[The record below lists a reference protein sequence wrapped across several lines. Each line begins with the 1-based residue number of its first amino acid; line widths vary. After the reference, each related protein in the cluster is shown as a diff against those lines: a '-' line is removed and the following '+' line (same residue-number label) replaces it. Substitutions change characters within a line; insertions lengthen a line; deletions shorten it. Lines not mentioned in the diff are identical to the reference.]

1 MTSTVLWRSTVILAG
16 LFIASP
22 AQAERI
28 QNPIAIFNGL
38 DKITGIT
45 TRFEVK
51 VKEQATFGGLR
62 VKPFVCYTRPVTEAP
77 KTTSFVQ
84 VEELPATGEAEA
96 STEAGKRIFSGWM
109 FAESPGLNA
118 VEHPIFDVWLVGC
131 LDPNAPPP
139 PVETP
144 VIAGKKPGEEQS
156 ESESGDTGT
165 ESEEQQGTGPTDPA
179 PNAVPEI
186 TPEPSPAPE
195 ATPETKPETQ
205 SED

>member
-1 MTSTVLWRSTVILAG
+1 MTSKAIWRTGVVFAG
-16 LFIASP
+16 LVLASA

-51 VKEQATFGGLR
+51 VKEESIFGGLR
-62 VKPFVCYTRPVTEAP
+62 VKPFVCYTRAVTDAP

-84 VEELPATGEAEA
+84 VEELSSENLAKA
-96 STEAGKRIFSGWM
+96 STEPGKRIFSGWM

-139 PVETP
+139 LVETP
-144 VIAGKKPGEEQS
+144 LVDGKKPGEEVS

-165 ESEEQQGTGPTDPA
+165 ESDEPPGAEPNAPATPPAGMPTPEVAPDDAGEPEQQQQ
-179 PNAVPEI
+179 PE
-186 TPEPSPAPE
+186 
-195 ATPETKPETQ
+195 
-205 SED
+205 D

>member
-1 MTSTVLWRSTVILAG
+1 MTSKVIWRSSVMLAG
-16 LFIASP
+16 LLLASA

-51 VKEQATFGGLR
+51 VKEEATFGGLR

-84 VEELPATGEAEA
+84 VEELPATGEVKA

-131 LDPNAPPP
+131 VDPNAPPP

-144 VIAGKKPGEEQS
+144 AIAGKKPGEEES

-165 ESEEQQGTGPTDPA
+165 ESDETQGAEPNAPATDPS

-186 TPEPSPAPE
+186 NPEPSPEPGT
-195 ATPETKPETQ
+195 TPETQPE
-205 SED
+205 D

>member
-1 MTSTVLWRSTVILAG
+1 MTPKAIWQLSVLVTGLA
-16 LFIASP
+16 FSSSV
-22 AQAERI
+22 QAERI

-51 VKEQATFGGLR
+51 VKEAAIFGGLR
-62 VKPFVCYTRPVTEAP
+62 VKPFVCYTRPVTDAP

-84 VEELPATGEAEA
+84 VEELPAENLAKISSEP
-96 STEAGKRIFSGWM
+96 GKRIFSGWM

-144 VIAGKKPGEEQS
+144 LVDGKKPGEEVS
-156 ESESGDTGT
+156 ASESGDTGT
-165 ESEEQQGTGPTDPA
+165 ESDEPPGTEPA
-179 PNAVPEI
+179 VGV
-186 TPEPSPAPE
+186 PAPE
-195 ATPETKPETQ
+195 PEQEAKPAQEP
-205 SED
+205 SEQPED